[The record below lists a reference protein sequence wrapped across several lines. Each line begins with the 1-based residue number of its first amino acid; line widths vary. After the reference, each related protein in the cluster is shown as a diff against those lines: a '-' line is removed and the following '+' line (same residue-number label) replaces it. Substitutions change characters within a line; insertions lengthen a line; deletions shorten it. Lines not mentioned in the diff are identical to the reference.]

1 MAAMLILVEAQP
13 RQASDGATRTVRL
26 AGGGAAYPYYYAGE
40 HWMAGITG
48 LPTIITSLT
57 FDGTDLGTGGV
68 PQAAEIVW
76 GTSSRAD
83 LADLAGLVWA
93 DALITVRIGPE
104 GSLPPVAL
112 SGKVLTA
119 TVEDGGK
126 LKIAMA
132 DPAADLKKPLLTDRY
147 GGTGGLDGPADWA
160 GTIKKRIWGRVWN
173 VQGEP
178 LDPVYNIYAFADPL
192 RHLQAITAVRDKG
205 AAATD
210 LNLLPWQGSAAATLT
225 ALQAA
230 AVPAGGGIACP
241 SLACVRWW
249 TQPAGDLTADI
260 EGETEGGYVET
271 AAGIASRL
279 VSAVAGPSFAAGA
292 IASANA
298 DRPAPVGWIA
308 ADESTTVAA
317 MLDQL
322 LGSVS
327 ILWALNASGQ
337 IELRRWAWG
346 APVAS
351 VQSHSVTRTTSYR
364 PVGTRRL
371 GYRRNEHK
379 MARGSLAAIVLVSDV
394 AFEDGSGLTETLG
407 DLATAASDAS
417 TAAATAQA
425 AANLANAGLADIA
438 ADNVL
443 TPGEKPQVVLIYN
456 VLVTEHSGIDGQAS
470 AYGITAE
477 KTAYDD
483 ALTAL
488 LSYLSGLTAPYGW
501 SDLTGNTNIVGPTF
515 RGKFADVY
523 AARQILLNAISA
535 KAKVLADNAQADASA
550 AGSAAASAAAAAAA
564 AQTSANSANSAI
576 ADIAADNVLSAGEKA
591 QVLLNYSV
599 LVTEQAGIDAEAAA
613 YSITTERTA
622 YDNALTALLSY
633 LAGLTAPTLWSD
645 TSGNTNIVGP
655 TFRGKFADVYGARQ
669 ILLNAI
675 SAKAKA
681 LADGAATTATWSGI
695 GGGSGTP
702 TGSDV
707 AVTISA
713 GGGVASNQVT
723 TPAIV
728 AGSVSDAYFAQSANG
743 TITGNSSVQV
753 PLSFN
758 VPMDFEGDII
768 IFCQVQLSAAS
779 GVSGYTGIRAY
790 SGFNST
796 VSNPLVSGGVAGLV
810 TLIGRLQ
817 IAAGTDWRPGYNYTF
832 NLEFQVTSGSSGILP
847 NGAKFIIFKR
857 YR

>member
-1 MAAMLILVEAQP
+1 MAALLYLVEAQP
-13 RQASDGATRTVRL
+13 RQASDGAVRTVRL

-40 HWMAGITG
+40 HWKAGLTG
-48 LPTIITSLT
+48 APTIITSLS

-68 PQAAEIVW
+68 PQAADIVW

-83 LADLAGLVWA
+83 LADLAGLVWV
-93 DALITVRIGPE
+93 DAPITIRIGPE
-104 GSLPPVAL
+104 GSLPPIAL
-112 SGKVLTA
+112 SGKVLAA
-119 TVEDGGK
+119 TVEDSGR
-126 LKIAMA
+126 LKISMA
-132 DPAADLKKPLLTDRY
+132 DPAADLKKPLLTDRF

-160 GTIKKRIWGRVWN
+160 GTIKRRIWGRVFN
-173 VQGEP
+173 VLGEP
-178 LDPVYNIYAFADPL
+178 LDAVHNIYAFADPL

-205 AAATD
+205 AAGPLTVLNWAGTAEATF
-210 LNLLPWQGSAAATLT
+210 A

-230 AVPAGGGIACP
+230 AVPAGGGIVCP

-279 VSAVAGPSFAAGA
+279 VAAVAGPAFAAGA
-292 IASANA
+292 IASADA

-308 ADESTTVAA
+308 ADESTTVSA

-327 ILWALNASGQ
+327 IVWVLNAEGQ
-337 IELRRWAWG
+337 IELRRWEWG
-346 APVAS
+346 APSLS
-351 VQSHSVTRTTSYR
+351 VQSHAVTRSASYR
-364 PVGTRRL
+364 PVSSRRL

-379 MARGSLAAIVLVSDV
+379 QARGSLAAVVLVSDV
-394 AFEDGSGLTETLG
+394 AFEDGSSLAETLG
-407 DLATAASDAS
+407 DLATAASDAAS
-417 TAAATAQA
+417 AAATAQA

-443 TPGEKPQVVLIYN
+443 TPGEKPQVVLNYN
-456 VLVTEHSGIDGQAS
+456 VLVTEQAGIDGQAA
-470 AYGITAE
+470 AYGITTE
-477 KTAYDD
+477 RTAYDN
-483 ALTAL
+483 ALSAL
-488 LSYLSGLTAPYGW
+488 LSYLAGLTTPYLW
-501 SDLTGNTNIVGPTF
+501 SNLTGNTDIVGPTF

-523 AARQILLNAISA
+523 AARQILLNAITA
-535 KAKVLADNAQADASA
+535 KAKLLADNAAADAAEASD
-550 AGSAAASAAAAAAA
+550 AAA
-564 AQTSANSANSAI
+564 I
-576 ADIAADNVLSAGEKA
+576 
-591 QVLLNYSV
+591 
-599 LVTEQAGIDAEAAA
+599 
-613 YSITTERTA
+613 
-622 YDNALTALLSY
+622 
-633 LAGLTAPTLWSD
+633 
-645 TSGNTNIVGP
+645 
-655 TFRGKFADVYGARQ
+655 
-669 ILLNAI
+669 
-675 SAKAKA
+675 
-681 LADGAATTATWSGI
+681 AATTATWTGI
-695 GGGSGTP
+695 SGGGGAP

-707 AVTISA
+707 ASTVAA
-713 GGGVASNQVT
+713 GGGVANNQVA
-723 TPAIV
+723 TPAIT
-728 AGSVSDAYFAQSANG
+728 ADAVSGAYFAQSANG

-753 PLSFN
+753 PLSFD

-796 VSNPLVSGGVAGLV
+796 VSNPLVFGGVAGLV

-847 NGAKFIIFKR
+847 NGAKFIIFRR

>member
-1 MAAMLILVEAQP
+1 MAAQLILVEASP
-13 RQASDGATRTVRL
+13 RQASDGAARTVRL
-26 AGGGAAYPYYYAGE
+26 AGGGAAYPYYYAGG

-48 LPTIITSLT
+48 APTIITSLT
-57 FDGTDLGTGGV
+57 FDGTDLGSGGV

-76 GTSSRAD
+76 GTTNRAD

-93 DALITVRIGPE
+93 DAPITVRIGPE
-104 GSLPPVAL
+104 GSLPPIAL

-132 DPAADLKKPLLTDRY
+132 DPAADLKKPLLTARW

-160 GTIKKRIWGRVWN
+160 GTIKRRIWGRVFN

-178 LDPVYNIYAFADPL
+178 LDAVHNIYSFADPL

-205 AAATD
+205 AAGPLTVLAWAGTAEATF
-210 LNLLPWQGSAAATLT
+210 A

-230 AVPAGGGIACP
+230 AVPAGGGIVCP

-279 VSAVAGPSFAAGA
+279 VAAVDGPAFAAGT
-292 IASANA
+292 IASADA

-327 ILWALNASGQ
+327 ILWALNAAGQ

-346 APVAS
+346 ASALS
-351 VQSHSVTRTTSYR
+351 VKSHAVTRSASYR
-364 PVGTRRL
+364 PVSSRRL

-394 AFEDGSGLTETLG
+394 AFDDGSGLAETLG
-407 DLATAASDAS
+407 DIATAASDAAS
-417 TAAATAQA
+417 AAATAQA

-443 TPGEKPQVVLIYN
+443 TPGEKPQVVLNYN
-456 VLVTEHSGIDGQAS
+456 VLVTEQSGIDGQAA
-470 AYGITAE
+470 AYGITTE
-477 KTAYDD
+477 RMAYDN

-488 LSYLSGLTAPYGW
+488 LSYLSGLTTPYLW
-501 SDLTGNTNIVGPTF
+501 SNLTGNTDIVGPTF

-523 AARQILLNAISA
+523 SARQILLNAISA

-550 AGSAAASAAAAAAA
+550 AASAAASAGAQAAAALA
-564 AQTSANSANSAI
+564 SANAANAAI
-576 ADIAADNVLSAGEKA
+576 AEIASDNILAAGEKPQIIVDRYVLEAERSGINA
-591 QVLLNYSV
+591 QATIY
-599 LVTEQAGIDAEAAA
+599 GIGSEK
-613 YSITTERTA
+613 TA
-622 YDNALTALLSY
+622 YNNALDALSIYLSSLTSPVPWDY
-633 LAGLTAPTLWSD
+633 LSGPTTID
-645 TSGNTNIVGP
+645 GP
-655 TFRGKFADVYGARQ
+655 TFRGKFADCYTTRQ
-669 ILLNAI
+669 ALLNAI

-681 LADGAATTATWSGI
+681 LADGAATTATWGGI
-695 GGGSGTP
+695 SGGGGRPS
-702 TGSDV
+702 GSDV
-707 AVTISA
+707 AGTVKS
-713 GGGVASNQVT
+713 GGGVADGQVNTGAVISNAISAPLQASTSWTIAWSGDLAWHNAASVT
-723 TPAIV
+723 VSP
-728 AGSVSDAYFAQSANG
+728 AGSSSVFVIIAVVRGTAEQSGFPAVLNLRIDNAGVGVPLIPFDASYG
-743 TITGNSSVQV
+743 TTIT
-753 PLSFN
+753 
-758 VPMDFEGDII
+758 M
-768 IFCQVQLSAAS
+768 SALV
-779 GVSGYTGIRAY
+779 GGLTGATTFTIQGQAT
-790 SGFNST
+790 G
-796 VSNPLVSGGVAGLV
+796 A
-810 TLIGRLQ
+810 
-817 IAAGTDWRPGYNYTF
+817 GYN
-832 NLEFQVTSGSSGILP
+832 NRIFQSQLVIVEL
-847 NGAKFIIFKR
+847 KK
-857 YR
+857 